1 MDEKDTNMKNR
12 FYGIDDRGIIPD
24 AVHGRSL
31 PYPIRTFHDEET
43 AYTYFLARYRNYIKA
58 YEKNVTEDELWNIK
72 ADLLAIIHSFST
84 PKSQPVMDV
93 EECIATIDVLFCH
106 VCPESWAIPPEP
118 QSIVGARARL

>member
-1 MDEKDTNMKNR
+1 MKNR

-24 AVHGRSL
+24 AVHGLSL
-31 PYPIRTFHDEET
+31 PYPIKTFHDEET

-58 YEKNVTEDELWNIK
+58 YEKNVTGDELWNIK

-84 PKSQPVMDV
+84 PKSQPVMGV

-106 VCPESWAIPPEP
+106 VCPESWAISPER
-118 QSIVGARARL
+118 QNASVVNAHL